1 MTQQHRDDDAGAD
14 AGGPGTGGPG
24 TGTGTGTDTDG
35 ALFRGI
41 VAGAHDGIVVQGLD
55 ARIEWVN
62 PACERLYGWSLAEM
76 RGRKPQEF
84 VLPPET
90 RPPPDEIARFRY
102 DPGSALFRRYR
113 LGRHIRRDGSTF
125 WTQQSFALVGSGPG
139 PDGCKV
145 IVTCRDVT
153 DQVSTEMALRRVQV
167 DLRHAAHHDDLTG
180 LANRKRL
187 AEHLGAPPMRAAI
200 AAGRLGVLVIDIDK
214 FKDIND
220 TLGHGAGDRTLAH
233 VAAVLARVAGQGDLA
248 CRTGGDEF
256 LLVCD
261 LSGGAALLDA
271 RAQEVLRALGPP
283 LLWRDRT
290 IRIGASIGACAAGTD
305 AATGEEMIQCAD
317 AALYEAKARG
327 RGRLV
332 HYTAELG
339 RAQRAR
345 QTLARDLRE
354 AVTGDQ
360 FEIHL
365 QPQLALASGRIC
377 GCEALI
383 RWRHPARGLLAPA
396 AFLDAADG
404 LGLLA
409 DIDYRSMTMALD
421 ALQALDEAGFSDLT
435 MSINVSAAILADAS
449 YPGLLDWALQSRGL
463 APGRICIEV
472 LETTILDG
480 SGTDVRGAV
489 ARLKRLGVR
498 VALDDFGTGYAG
510 LSHMA
515 SFAVDAI
522 KLDRSMIARLEAD
535 PRNRVIVRAII
546 RLCALL
552 RMSVVAEGVETDAQ
566 RAILH
571 RANCPVIQGYGLAR
585 PMPLPALLD
594 WLRARAPAPAAPAAA
609 APRAAARPAG

>member
-1 MTQQHRDDDAGAD
+1 MTHRDTDHGTAPALTCADAGA
-14 AGGPGTGGPG
+14 
-24 TGTGTGTDTDG
+24 
-35 ALFRGI
+35 ALFHRI
-41 VAGAHDGIVVQGLD
+41 VAGAHDGIVVQDMD

-62 PACERLYGWSLAEM
+62 PACERLYGWTLAEM
-76 RGRKPQEF
+76 HGRKPQEF
-84 VLPPET
+84 VLPPEA
-90 RPPPDEIARFRY
+90 RPPAEDIARFRY
-102 DPGSALFRRYR
+102 DPDSALFRRYQ
-113 LGRHIRRDGSTF
+113 LGRHIRRDGTTF
-125 WTQQSFALVGSGPG
+125 WNQQGFALIASGPD
-139 PDGCKV
+139 PCDRRVV
-145 IVTCRDVT
+145 ITCRDVT
-153 DQVSTEMALRRVQV
+153 DQVSTEMALRQVQV

-187 AEHLGAPPMRAAI
+187 AEYLDAPDIRAEI
-200 AAGRLGVLVIDIDK
+200 ARGRLGVLVIDIDK

-233 VAAVLARVAGQGDLA
+233 VAHALARVAGPRDLA

-256 LLVCD
+256 LLVCALPD
-261 LSGGAALLDA
+261 GAVALDA
-271 RAQEVLRALGPP
+271 RAGDVLRALGQP
-283 LLWRDRT
+283 LMWRDQT
-290 IRIGASIGACAAGTD
+290 IRIGASIGACAAGDGAT
-305 AATGEEMIQCAD
+305 TGEEMIQCAD
-317 AALYEAKARG
+317 AALYDAKARG
-327 RGRLV
+327 RGRMI
-332 HYTAELG
+332 HYTANLG

-354 AVTGDQ
+354 AVSRDQ
-360 FEIHL
+360 FTIHL
-365 QPQLALASGRIC
+365 QPQLSLADDRIG

-383 RWRHPARGLLAPA
+383 RWNHPQRGLLAPA

-421 ALQALDEAGFSDLT
+421 ALRALDEAGYPDLT
-435 MSINVSAAILADAS
+435 MSINVSAAILADVN

-463 APGRICIEV
+463 NPGRICIEV

-480 SGTDVRGAV
+480 SGADVMSAV

-515 SFAVDAI
+515 SFEVDAI
-522 KLDRSMIARLEAD
+522 KLDRSMIARLEQD

-546 RLCALL
+546 RLCGLL
-552 RMSVVAEGVETDAQ
+552 RMSVVAEGVETEAQ
-566 RAILH
+566 RAMLR

-585 PMPLPALLD
+585 PMPLDALIG
-594 WLRARAPAPAAPAAA
+594 WLRTRAA
-609 APRAAARPAG
+609 APGPADTAAAAARPVPAPGRAR